1 MKILKIFLLAIALLI
16 CSKSLV
22 FAQTEDKS
30 QKIEERLEAV
40 VTKVSGEKILN
51 DGGVKRT
58 YQNIVLIVTTES
70 HKGKVIT
77 VENGKIPIINSVAY
91 RVGDKVSV
99 SVTKDSEGK
108 DTYFITDYIRRDSL
122 YWLFAL
128 FIILTLIIGG
138 LRGAYSLLGMFI
150 SFIIILFFIL
160 PQILSGKD
168 PILIAIISSLWII
181 PITFYLSHGIN
192 KKTSSAVLG
201 TLIALILTGIL
212 AKFFIDI
219 AHLSGFSSEDA
230 TFLEVAK
237 KGAVQMKGLLLAG
250 IIIGALG
257 VLDDITISQA
267 AMIFQLKDTSPKLGV
282 WSLFVKAMDIG
293 RDHIASMVNT
303 LVLVYTG
310 AALPLLLL
318 FLNNPRP
325 FGELIN
331 YELIAEEIVRTL
343 VVSIGLITA
352 VPIVTLI
359 AAISAN
365 IEMKRAAKEIFT
377 SLK

>member
-70 HKGKVIT
+70 KKGKVIT